1 MNKYGRVKALRAL
14 GVERSASDPGY
25 FKPRHKIPVVRL
37 IITWVA
43 QVISDW
49 QNDIGMSTTNPQT
62 NKGIGA

>member
-37 IITWVA
+37 IIT
-43 QVISDW
+43 
-49 QNDIGMSTTNPQT
+49 
-62 NKGIGA
+62 